1 MSSVY
6 QKYLK
11 DEEGNV
17 FSPIAGLNTLVDD
30 NLNNNINQVEW
41 QKEISDSSELVFVGT
56 ISNVSSLSVQ
66 KFGYIC
72 PSSVYFDEYSG
83 TYNSDY
89 GYSVTYSGW
98 YEITTRIEMPN
109 INGSSSIETW
119 LGYCIDRNPF
129 DSRRGLWKMQQ
140 WRNECTQTG
149 VEYLDCNQ
157 SIQFGYYL
165 DGAATTTTIS
175 NAYMT
180 IKRLRKGNAITEDGG
195 FQIRNFGNSIVQG
208 KYLKDEYNNVFS
220 PITSAESCYYDSDN
234 SIQDIMDRKTM
245 LVACASYDTIN
256 FPTSV
261 VDTNNV
267 TYFSSVSRSSR
278 MPDTNL
284 AQRITKSESMP
295 RVIVSKSGMYRIGV
309 EARTA
314 DFTNGSQDGRV
325 QVETISPSGIS
336 TVHLMC
342 GDRVTYR
349 YGTAGSVTLYLSR
362 GTIVCPRIWK
372 DYAFDSMPCM
382 SMYVEYCGPYKDNLD
397 NNVLSP
403 WTKSEC
409 DTYMKN
415 SINTYNK
422 YRNSSVDRA
431 MGYSF
436 DIETGEYYKYSSWIG
451 HSGDTNYYF
460 YKNGGLKIVKP

>member
-6 QKYLK
+6 QKYIK

-17 FSPIAGLNTLVDD
+17 FSPIAGLNTLIDD
-30 NLNNNINQVEW
+30 NLNNNINQAEW
-41 QKEISDSSELVFVGT
+41 QKEIANSSELIFVGT

-83 TYNSDY
+83 TYDSSY
-89 GYSVTYSGW
+89 GYRVKYSGW
-98 YEITTRIEMPN
+98 YEITTRIEMPS
-109 INGSSSIETW
+109 INGISATFETW
-119 LGYCIDRNPF
+119 LGYCIDKAPADNY
-129 DSRRGLWKMQQ
+129 RGLWKMQQ

-149 VEYLDCNQ
+149 VEYLKSGQ
-157 SIQFGYYL
+157 SIQFEYYL
-165 DGAATTTTIS
+165 DGAATTTIS
-175 NAYMT
+175 NGYMT
-180 IKRLRKGNAITEDGG
+180 IKLLRKGGNSSSNNEAL
-195 FQIRNFGNSIVQG
+195 IRNFGNSIVQG
-208 KYLKDEYNNVFS
+208 KYLKDEYNNTFS
-220 PITSAESCYYDSDN
+220 PITSAESCYFDSSR
-234 SIQDIMDRKTM
+234 SIQDIVDRKTM

-314 DFTNGSQDGRV
+314 DYTNGSQDGRV

-336 TVHLMC
+336 TVHLM
-342 GDRVTYR
+342 
-349 YGTAGSVTLYLSR
+349 
-362 GTIVCPRIWK
+362 
-372 DYAFDSMPCM
+372 
-382 SMYVEYCGPYKDNLD
+382 
-397 NNVLSP
+397 
-403 WTKSEC
+403 
-409 DTYMKN
+409 
-415 SINTYNK
+415 
-422 YRNSSVDRA
+422 
-431 MGYSF
+431 
-436 DIETGEYYKYSSWIG
+436 
-451 HSGDTNYYF
+451 
-460 YKNGGLKIVKP
+460 